1 MNNSRSNLSTRI
13 RMIGLSL
20 AGAGLIALSLPALAQ
35 PQYGKGGA
43 ERLAERLEL
52 TSEQREQIEVLFEA
66 HRDQMREQ
74 RQQNREARLALRE
87 EISAILTEEQAEK
100 FESMRKHH
108 GDRGSRKGQ
117 RRYRGHRD

>member
-1 MNNSRSNLSTRI
+1 
-13 RMIGLSL
+13 MIGLSL
-20 AGAGLIALSLPALAQ
+20 AGAGLIALSFPALAQ

-66 HRDQMREQ
+66 HRDQMRQ
-74 RQQNREARLALRE
+74 QRRQNRDQMRQQRRQRHEARMALRE
-87 EISAILTEEQAEK
+87 EISAILTKEQAET
-100 FESMRKHH
+100 FETMHKQR

-117 RRYRGHRD
+117 RCDRGYRN